1 MDENNRNFILAIVLS
16 IGVLFAWQF
25 FFVPKHPPQQPPGQQ
40 TAEQQQQQQQQP
52 QKPAEPGPPQPR
64 AEGGAPAPAGT
75 AVQPGGTPAATE
87 TREEALAASPRV
99 AIDTPS
105 VKGSI
110 NLKGGRID
118 DVVLKKY
125 RETVDPSSPNVV
137 LLSPSGAPN
146 AYYAEHGWVAE
157 AGKDVTV
164 PGPDT
169 VWKAESKGPLTVST
183 PVTLTY
189 DNGNGLVFTRTIGV
203 DENYMF
209 TVTDSVANNSSES
222 VTLYPYGL
230 VSRRGLPHVQGFY
243 ILHEGLIGVVD
254 GSLEEIGYTKALEN
268 PATELKANS
277 GWLGITDKYW
287 AAAVVPE
294 QGKTFKARFGGTPGA
309 AGAEHFQSDY
319 LLGAVSVPGGGKAE
333 TKGYVFAGAKEVNLV
348 DSYATKYAIPK
359 FDLLIDWGWFYFLT
373 KPMFYALD
381 FFYKLVGN
389 FGLAILIVTLVIKI
403 VLFPLAN
410 KSYVS
415 MSKMKKLQPEMVRIK
430 ERFGDD
436 RMRQQQAMM
445 DLYKKEKVNPASG
458 CLPILVQIPVFFALY
473 KVLFVTI
480 EMRHAPFFGWIK
492 DLSAPDPTSVFNLFG
507 LLPFDPATVPVIG
520 HFLMLGAWPLIMGV
534 TMWFQMKLNPAPPDP
549 IQAKVFAWMPIFFT
563 FLLAGFPAGL
573 VIYWAWN
580 NLLSVIQQ
588 SVIMSR
594 QGVEIPL
601 LENLGFKT
609 AGNEKPVSE
618 TESAD
623 SEPKPTKAA
632 KRRARSESPATNPES
647 GETQSE
653 PKA

>member
-1 MDENNRNFILAIVLS
+1 MDENNRNFILAIILS
-16 IGVLFAWQF
+16 VGVLFGWQY
-25 FFVPKHPPQQPPGQQ
+25 FFVPKHAPQPPGTQ
-40 TAEQQQQQQQQP
+40 TTEQPQQQSQP
-52 QKPAEPGPPQPR
+52 PAEPGPPQPR
-64 AEGGAPAPAGT
+64 SE
-75 AVQPGGTPAATE
+75 GGTPVTAPGGALQPAAPQAATQ
-87 TREEALAASPRV
+87 TRDEARASAPRL

-105 VKGSI
+105 IKGSI

-137 LLSPSGAPN
+137 LLSPAGSPQP
-146 AYYAEHGWVAE
+146 YYVEHGWVAE
-157 AGKDVTV
+157 AGKDASV

-169 VWKAESKGPLTVST
+169 VWKPESAGPLTTSA

-189 DNGNGLVFTRTIGV
+189 DNGKGLVFTRTIGI
-203 DENYMF
+203 DDNYMF
-209 TVTDSVANNSSES
+209 TVTDAVANTGSEP

-230 VSRRGLPHVQGFY
+230 VSRLGMPQNQAYY

-254 GSLEEIGYTKALEN
+254 GGLEQITYKKALDHP
-268 PATELKANS
+268 PAAFKAKS

-287 AAAVVPE
+287 AATVMPE
-294 QGKTFKARFGGTPGA
+294 QGKDFDARLTGTQGT

-319 LLGAVSVPGGGKAE
+319 LMGAVTVPVGGKAE

-348 DSYATKYAIPK
+348 DSYANKYAIPK

-373 KPMFYALD
+373 RPMFYALD

-389 FGLAILIVTLVIKI
+389 FGLAILIVTVIIKL

-415 MSKMKKLQPEMVRIK
+415 MSKMKKLQPELQRIK
-430 ERFGDD
+430 ERHEDD

-445 DLYKKEKVNPASG
+445 ELYKKEKVNPASG

-492 DLSAPDPTSVFNLFG
+492 DLSAPDPSSVFNLFG
-507 LLPFDPATVPVIG
+507 LLPFEPSQVPFVG
-520 HFLMLGAWPLIMGV
+520 HFLMIGAWPLIMGV
-534 TMWFQMKLNPAPPDP
+534 TMWVQMKLNPAPPDP
-549 IQAKVFAWMPIFFT
+549 VQAKVFTWMPVFFT

-580 NLLSVIQQ
+580 NFLSVIQQ

-601 LENLGFKT
+601 LENLGFKNT
-609 AGNEKPVSE
+609 KNRAKGK
-618 TESAD
+618 TE
-623 SEPKPTKAA
+623 
-632 KRRARSESPATNPES
+632 
-647 GETQSE
+647 G
-653 PKA
+653 